1 MKYIVTGA
9 EGFVGKAIIKYLK
22 SKKIDVVGISK
33 KNNKKNTFKHNLEKP
48 FPKNFLNKNVKI
60 DTVIH
65 TAAYHKLDDFKLLP
79 KVKSEKNQKMV
90 KNLLQLCKKNK
101 IKKIIF
107 FSTIDIS
114 YGDINNKKKKFYN
127 ISKLKSETYLKKRF
141 QNGLLKKL
149 IILRLPAIIGKNCN
163 KNFLSN
169 LSRDLKENKKVKIWR
184 HNQPY
189 NNLIHINDICKLIFY
204 LLTKNFNSIKIFNCL
219 ASKPISLTTVFSIF
233 KRKLK
238 SKSKSEIVLTK
249 KNFHKKVTRGT
260 FFKFMTV
267 SKSLDLYL
275 RDTL

>member
-1 MKYIVTGA
+1 LSSLKYIVTGA

-114 YGDINNKKKKFYN
+114 YGDINNKKK
-127 ISKLKSETYLKKRF
+127 
-141 QNGLLKKL
+141 
-149 IILRLPAIIGKNCN
+149 
-163 KNFLSN
+163 
-169 LSRDLKENKKVKIWR
+169 
-184 HNQPY
+184 
-189 NNLIHINDICKLIFY
+189 
-204 LLTKNFNSIKIFNCL
+204 
-219 ASKPISLTTVFSIF
+219 
-233 KRKLK
+233 
-238 SKSKSEIVLTK
+238 
-249 KNFHKKVTRGT
+249 
-260 FFKFMTV
+260 
-267 SKSLDLYL
+267 
-275 RDTL
+275 